1 MAQEYNY
8 GHLSDAEY
16 RKLAKA
22 VNQRMVQ
29 AEKDGRTND
38 PQYMSLQR
46 VLSSKGKGATKGGK
60 YRFPEAPSR
69 MTESDKQTY
78 KQVLDEYR
86 FALFASERSQ
96 KQAMQRRLTE
106 LEKIP
111 ALSSVVSDYRKTLSD
126 KRRAFNIVFS
136 QFTQSMTSRATGPMV
151 EEIKRR
157 FEKYL
162 RTRSTYYSELT
173 KEIKEWLLDAL
184 AAGALE
190 GQFSGSSATY
200 DSQDEIESLAEV
212 AINLGHQLESKDTD
226 DIDMSTDNKKEA
238 DWISDLLRRWLS
250 MDATSRSRYGSIK
263 DFIDDNWFH

>member
-8 GHLSDAEY
+8 GHLSDDEY

-69 MTESDKQTY
+69 MSESEKQAY

-96 KQAMQRRLTE
+96 KQAMQRRLKE

-111 ALSSVVSDYRKTLSD
+111 ALSSIVGDYRKSMSD
-126 KRRAFNIVFS
+126 KRVAFNIVYS
-136 QFTQSMTSRATGPMV
+136 QFTHSMTSRATGPMV
-151 EEIKRR
+151 DEIKRR

-162 RTRSTYYSELT
+162 RTRSTYYSEMT

-184 AAGALE
+184 ASGALE

-212 AINLGHQLESKDTD
+212 AISIGNKVKPDDEDTT
-226 DIDMSTDNKKEA
+226 DIGSDNKKES
-238 DWISDLLRRWLS
+238 DWIIDLLRRWLS

-263 DFIDDNWFH
+263 KFIDDNWFH

>member
-1 MAQEYNY
+1 MANEYEY
-8 GHLSDAEY
+8 GHLTDDEY

-29 AEKDGRTND
+29 AEKDGRTSD

-69 MTESDKQTY
+69 LSESDKITY
-78 KQVLDEYR
+78 KKVLDEYR
-86 FALFASERSQ
+86 YSLYASERSQ
-96 KQAMQRRLTE
+96 KQAMSKRLKE
-106 LEKIP
+106 IENIP
-111 ALSSVVSDYRKTLSD
+111 ALSSVAKEYRKSLSD
-126 KRRAFNIVFS
+126 KQRAFYVVFN
-136 QFTQSMTSRATGPMV
+136 QFTQSTTSRATGPMV

-162 RTRSTYYSELT
+162 RTRSAYYGELS
-173 KEIKEWLLDAL
+173 KEVKEWLLDAL

-200 DSQDEIESLAEV
+200 DSQDEVDYVTEVSIELGEQITARKDAEG
-212 AINLGHQLESKDTD
+212 LDTD
-226 DIDMSTDNKKEA
+226 NQAEA
-238 DWISDLLRRWLS
+238 DWINDLLRRWLS
-250 MDATSRSRYGSIK
+250 MDDTSRSRYASIK
-263 DFIDDNWFH
+263 DFIDQNWFH

>member
-46 VLSSKGKGATKGGK
+46 VLSSKGKGSTKGGK

-69 MTESDKQTY
+69 MSESEKQAY
-78 KQVLDEYR
+78 KKVLDEYR
-86 FALFASERSQ
+86 FSLFASERSQ
-96 KQAMQRRLTE
+96 KQAMQRRLKE

-111 ALSSVVSDYRKTLSD
+111 ALSSVVGEYRKTISD
-126 KRRAFNIVFS
+126 KRRDFNIVFS

-212 AINLGHQLESKDTD
+212 AISIGNKVNPSDEDDSGLGS
-226 DIDMSTDNKKEA
+226 DNKKEA

-250 MDATSRSRYGSIK
+250 MDSTSRSRYGSIK
-263 DFIDDNWFH
+263 DFIDSNWFN

>member
-8 GHLSDAEY
+8 GHFSDAEY

-46 VLSSKGKGATKGGK
+46 VLSSKGKGSTKGGK

-69 MTESDKQTY
+69 MSESEKQAY
-78 KQVLDEYR
+78 KKVLDEYR
-86 FALFASERSQ
+86 FSLFASERSQ
-96 KQAMQRRLTE
+96 KQAMQRRLKE

-111 ALSSVVSDYRKTLSD
+111 ALSSVVGEYRKTISD
-126 KRRAFNIVFS
+126 KRRDFNIVFS

-190 GQFSGSSATY
+190 GQFSGSSASY

-212 AINLGHQLESKDTD
+212 AINIGNKVNPSDED
-226 DIDMSTDNKKEA
+226 DSNMGSDNKKEA
-238 DWISDLLRRWLS
+238 DWIIDLLSRWLS
-250 MDATSRSRYGSIK
+250 MDSTSRSRYGSIK
-263 DFIDDNWFH
+263 DFIDSNWFH